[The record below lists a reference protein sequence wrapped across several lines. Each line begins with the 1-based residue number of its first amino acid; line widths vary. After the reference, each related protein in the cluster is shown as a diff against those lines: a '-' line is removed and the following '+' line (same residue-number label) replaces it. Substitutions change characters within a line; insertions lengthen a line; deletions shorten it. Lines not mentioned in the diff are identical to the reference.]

1 MGVKGLWQLLAI
13 AGKPVSLESLDGK
26 ILAIDVSIWLNK
38 AVKGMR
44 DKHGNQ
50 VYNAHLVLMFHR
62 ICKLLFYGIKP
73 VFVFDG
79 NVPELKKNTQ
89 KLRRS
94 YRLKAEACK
103 GKIDE
108 SLINNFLKSKALEC
122 VTGKKSTLKLKLQKS
137 NEPDIFQLPAFQEKK
152 VESSDEDDT
161 SWLDAINSDELKD
174 MFAFPELVDLNSAEF
189 LNLPPQ
195 VKHELLI
202 EIQEVNRKRSKRK
215 HSPDVV
221 LPKDSDEFSNF
232 QLSNLVKRGKI
243 TDNIRSLRKEMNNS
257 LSEEYLEYLNIEH
270 DTKTKE
276 VQAKRLISNEKE
288 SFVFIKTDKSKEKNV
303 LFTTNIEDGYTQFDM
318 KKHKEEAVK
327 LKNIER
333 AAAQFKKISY
343 QFPNCML
350 SDDSSDS
357 SESGK
362 EIQLD
367 SSGRS
372 FLQEN
377 FEFMFNS
384 SISDDEQ
391 IKNSDD
397 DSEKNV
403 HLIQLDRN
411 LENSNDIRKNQNQ
424 IKGFRL
430 VGILDV
436 NETVDIKT
444 GSNKLLEIT
453 ERECSKNLLNI
464 NNTSIVEIFE
474 PDKFDKSLIT
484 PVFQKK
490 TISNNYIEPVST
502 IYPVV
507 EEDSIVEDIKEGKN
521 ICDIVENIQVESV
534 PQSIQEDHDV
544 DHDVDDHIQE
554 DHVVDHDVDDHVQ
567 GVYVVDHG
575 VGDHIKKDR
584 VVDHDGD
591 DHIQKNHV
599 VDDHVD
605 NHVKKDYVV
614 DYVND
619 HVQGDHVVECVQED
633 LDSKTIQEDANKK
646 NPIKSE
652 IIKSTSTEFNKIQHE
667 KTKED
672 FLKLEVELNK
682 EKIELELETRKQT
695 RQAATLSAE
704 VYNDV
709 QDLLQLFG
717 IPYLVSPMEAEAQC
731 AALNLLKLTNG
742 TITDDSDIFLFGA
755 ENVYK
760 NIFNK
765 DKIPECYS
773 SKDLET
779 LLYLT
784 REKLIAVAF
793 LTGSDYTEGLPGV
806 GGITAME
813 ILQAFAKKTAEE
825 TLANFRAWVM
835 SPNVTGNKVLDRLK
849 AKLAL
854 DGIPSN
860 FNSNEVWEAY
870 LNPIVDQSKEKFE
883 WGNPDIESIKQFASD
898 KMAWSFSNTLET
910 LKPLL
915 EKWKEKA
922 KLQRTIDTYF
932 MPKIKFGSGKEASK
946 RLQNVLNDLSR
957 STGCNEDLLKPGPSE
972 TNDSYQIDSSGYC
985 KAEIPKRKKRTA
997 SRKKL
1002 PSTVSSNHSV
1012 QLKKEAMKINPNAH
1026 RIKSIPPLVKVK
1038 DINAVIRRR
1047 FGKSA
1052 SKK

>member
-1 MGVKGLWQLLAI
+1 
-13 AGKPVSLESLDGK
+13 
-26 ILAIDVSIWLNK
+26 
-38 AVKGMR
+38 MR

-108 SLINNFLKSKALEC
+108 SLIKNFLKSKALEC

-152 VESSDEDDT
+152 VESSDEDDN

-215 HSPDVV
+215 HSPDIL
-221 LPKDSDEFSNF
+221 LPQDSDEFSNF

-243 TDNIRSLRKEMNNS
+243 TDNIRSLRKEMNSS

-303 LFTTNIEDGYTQFDM
+303 LFSTNIEDGYTQFDM
-318 KKHKEEAVK
+318 KKHKEEAAK

-333 AAAQFKKISY
+333 VAAQFKKISY
-343 QFPNCML
+343 QFPNRML

-357 SESGK
+357 SESSK
-362 EIQLD
+362 ETQLN

-403 HLIQLDRN
+403 CLIQLDHN
-411 LENSNDIRKNQNQ
+411 LENLNDIRKNQV
-424 IKGFRL
+424 KGL
-430 VGILDV
+430 AVVGISDI

-444 GSNKLLEIT
+444 GSNKLLKIT
-453 ERECSKNLLNI
+453 EKECSKNLLNI
-464 NNTSIVEIFE
+464 NNSSIVEIFE

-484 PVFQKK
+484 PVFQTK
-490 TISNNYIEPVST
+490 TIANNYIEPVCT
-502 IYPVV
+502 IYPIG
-507 EEDSIVEDIKEGKN
+507 EEDSDVEAIKEDAKN
-521 ICDIVENIQVESV
+521 ICDAEENIQVESV
-534 PQSIQEDHDV
+534 AQGIQEDHDV
-544 DHDVDDHIQE
+544 DDHVQE
-554 DHVVDHDVDDHVQ
+554 DYVVDHDVDDHVQ
-567 GVYVVDHG
+567 GDH
-575 VGDHIKKDR
+575 VM
-584 VVDHDGD
+584 DHDVD
-591 DHIQKNHV
+591 DHIQKDHV
-599 VDDHVD
+599 VDHD
-605 NHVKKDYVV
+605 
-614 DYVND
+614 VND
-619 HVQGDHVVECVQED
+619 HMQKDHVVECVQED

-652 IIKSTSTEFNKIQHE
+652 INKSTSNEFINKIQHE

-682 EKIELELETRKQT
+682 EKNELELETRKQT

-765 DKIPECYS
+765 DKIPEYYS

-849 AKLAL
+849 TKLAL

-932 MPKIKFGSGKEASK
+932 TPKIKFGSGKEASK

-957 STGCNEDLLKPGPSE
+957 STGFNEDLLKPGPSE

-985 KAEIPKRKKRTA
+985 KAEIPKRKKRSA

-1012 QLKKEAMKINPNAH
+1012 QLKKEAIKINPNAH
-1026 RIKSIPPLVKVK
+1026 LLKSIPPLVKVK